1 MNKKQGGSNQWK
13 SAGVQGDTAARRGS
27 RGSRGGE
34 GLNTPAASGW
44 SVQTPLGGCVE
55 DVSKGL
61 RGGNGGIA
69 VEEAGT
75 SRMQIPKSGI
85 CTSCI
90 GEGSMDERVDS
101 HKQAT
106 LSWRCAVGWLS
117 TLLSKRLRVWD
128 ELLMEDCECSLDD
141 LYNGPFSFK
150 YVTVEHSAV
159 PHIIGRKGRVNRQ
172 LEEVCGVFLTLQ
184 DLGDSMHEMFIT
196 GPRPCCILA
205 EFAIEMLGSGQHS
218 VLITLS
224 SLRF

>member
-27 RGSRGGE
+27 RGSRSGE

-55 DVSKGL
+55 DVSKGF

-128 ELLMEDCECSLDD
+128 ELLMEECECSLDD

>member
-1 MNKKQGGSNQWK
+1 MNKKQGGSNQSK
-13 SAGVQGDTAARRGS
+13 SAGPQGDTAARRGS

-34 GLNTPAASGW
+34 GLNTPAASGS

-55 DVSKGL
+55 DVSKGF
-61 RGGNGGIA
+61 RDGNGGIA

-85 CTSCI
+85 CTSSI

-106 LSWRCAVGWLS
+106 PSWRCGVGWLS
-117 TLLSKRLRVWD
+117 TLLSKRLRAWD
-128 ELLMEDCECSLDD
+128 ELLMEDCECSFDD

-150 YVTVEHSAV
+150 YVAVEHSAV
-159 PHIIGRKGRVNRQ
+159 PHIIGHKGRVIRQ
-172 LEEVCGVFLTLQ
+172 LEEVCRVFLTLQ

-196 GPRPCCILA
+196 GPRPSCILA

-218 VLITLS
+218 VLTTLS

>member
-1 MNKKQGGSNQWK
+1 M
-13 SAGVQGDTAARRGS
+13 
-27 RGSRGGE
+27 
-34 GLNTPAASGW
+34 
-44 SVQTPLGGCVE
+44 QTPLGGCVE

-75 SRMQIPKSGI
+75 SMMQIPKSGI
-85 CTSCI
+85 CTSWI

-106 LSWRCAVGWLS
+106 LSWRCGVGWLS

-150 YVTVEHSAV
+150 YVAVEHSAV
-159 PHIIGRKGRVNRQ
+159 PHIIGHKGRVNRQ
-172 LEEVCGVFLTLQ
+172 LEEVCGVFLTLE

-196 GPRPCCILA
+196 GPRPCYILA